1 MAPVKLLVLGT
12 GNMARAHATGFAK
25 DPRVEVVACADVDA
39 TRAQAFADRHGI
51 TRSFGSLAA
60 ALDWNEFD
68 AVANVTPDG
77 VHYATT
83 MALIAAGKHMLC
95 EKPLAPDFPQADEM
109 ARAAESAGLVA
120 MVNLSYRNVAH
131 LERARQMVASGELG
145 EIRHVEASYR
155 QSWLVGKHWGDWR
168 VEPTWLWRLS
178 SSHGSRGVLGDVGIH
193 ILDFATHVVGTLP
206 SAVSARLKTFDKAE
220 GGVVGEYTLDA
231 NDSAVLSCE
240 WPNGALGVIHT
251 SRFMTGYGNVLRLHV
266 FGTKGALELDHRSTS
281 TRLTACSG
289 DAVDTLAWREVGAEE
304 VPTNYHRFVD
314 AILLGGPR
322 EPSFRRAADLQ
333 KILDS
338 CFS

>member
-1 MAPVKLLVLGT
+1 
-12 GNMARAHATGFAK
+12 
-25 DPRVEVVACADVDA
+25 
-39 TRAQAFADRHGI
+39 
-51 TRSFGSLAA
+51 
-60 ALDWNEFD
+60 
-68 AVANVTPDG
+68 
-77 VHYATT
+77 
-83 MALIAAGKHMLC
+83 
-95 EKPLAPDFPQADEM
+95 
-109 ARAAESAGLVA
+109 
-120 MVNLSYRNVAH
+120 
-131 LERARQMVASGELG
+131 
-145 EIRHVEASYR
+145 
-155 QSWLVGKHWGDWR
+155 
-168 VEPTWLWRLS
+168 
-178 SSHGSRGVLGDVGIH
+178 
-193 ILDFATHVVGTLP
+193 LP

-220 GGVVGEYTLDA
+220 GGVIGEYTLDA

-251 SRFMTGYGNVLRLHV
+251 SRFMTGYGNVLRLHI